1 MLTNLQAWAP
11 QLLAG
16 LVTTVGMT
24 FGAMAIALVF
34 ALLLALGRI
43 SANAYI
49 RVPVTVFVELI
60 RGSPLLLQL
69 FYIYYVLPQIGLKM
83 RPFDAGLFGLGVN
96 YGCYL
101 SEVFRSGIAAVGTGP
116 REAAES
122 LGLSLIHI

>member
-49 RVPVTVFVELI
+49 
-60 RGSPLLLQL
+60 
-69 FYIYYVLPQIGLKM
+69 
-83 RPFDAGLFGLGVN
+83 
-96 YGCYL
+96 
-101 SEVFRSGIAAVGTGP
+101 
-116 REAAES
+116 
-122 LGLSLIHI
+122 LSLIHI